1 VNALAFWIGFRALGI
16 DVPYSA
22 ANFLQGI
29 IAIGVAPPSSPGF
42 FGVFEAAAKVG
53 LEVYGVPGGQAV
65 SWAIGFHIPSF
76 IPITLIGLYYF
87 ARLGLHFSDS
97 RRSLTK
103 RDERHGRPRP
113 SCGEDRPHRRAG
125 EGQSLLRVLAR
136 EASGYHQLETL
147 FCRLELGDAVTIR
160 TDVRGRS
167 FDCTGDVIPPA
178 GLGVTER
185 NLAWRAAVAY
195 TDATGWPNEWAIEIV
210 KTIPVGGGLG
220 GGSADAGAVLRCLN
234 ALAPSPLAVHE
245 LLALA
250 GPLGADVPFLCIDD
264 PLALAWGRGERMLAL
279 PPLPSRAVTLVCFP
293 FGVSTPDAYGWLDAA
308 EGVTRSRSASMSV
321 DALTTGGRSDDRA

>member
-1 VNALAFWIGFRALGI
+1 MTGTAGRDHPAGRTART
-16 DVPYSA
+16 
-22 ANFLQGI
+22 
-29 IAIGVAPPSSPGF
+29 VAQ
-42 FGVFEAAAKVG
+42 AK
-53 LEVYGVPGGQAV
+53 LNL
-65 SWAIGFHIPSF
+65 F
-76 IPITLIGLYYF
+76 
-87 ARLGLHFSDS
+87 
-97 RRSLTK
+97 
-103 RDERHGRPRP
+103 
-113 SCGEDRPHRRAG
+113 
-125 EGQSLLRVLAR
+125 LRVLAR

-178 GLGVTER
+178 GLGLTER

-308 EGVTRSRSASMSV
+308 EGATRSRSASMSV
-321 DALTTGGRSDDRA
+321 DALTTWEGVATIAHNDFEAVVAPRYVEIERALAEMRSLPTGAIGSSPITLLAGSGATVFSIAEDFPPAMRALHGAASRIVRTRTASRVVAVEVSD